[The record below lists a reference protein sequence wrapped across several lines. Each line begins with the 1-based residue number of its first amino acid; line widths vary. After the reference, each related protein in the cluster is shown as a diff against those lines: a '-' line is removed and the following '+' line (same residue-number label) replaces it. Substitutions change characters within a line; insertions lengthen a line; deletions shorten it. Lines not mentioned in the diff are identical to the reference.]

1 MQLRIFIRDRARL
14 SVHWSVNPFAR
25 PFIRLSVRLSVC
37 LVKFQKLKNEVLESG
52 KSFNDINNN
61 DTMNPRGT
69 CYNLGGTVNS
79 VEQTR
84 KERKRERNRER
95 PKDGVSGVKKTVF
108 WHFQHHQDYLE

>member
-1 MQLRIFIRDRARL
+1 
-14 SVHWSVNPFAR
+14 
-25 PFIRLSVRLSVC
+25 
-37 LVKFQKLKNEVLESG
+37 
-52 KSFNDINNN
+52 
-61 DTMNPRGT
+61 MNPRGT

-108 WHFQHHQDYLE
+108 SASSRLPKIENSIA